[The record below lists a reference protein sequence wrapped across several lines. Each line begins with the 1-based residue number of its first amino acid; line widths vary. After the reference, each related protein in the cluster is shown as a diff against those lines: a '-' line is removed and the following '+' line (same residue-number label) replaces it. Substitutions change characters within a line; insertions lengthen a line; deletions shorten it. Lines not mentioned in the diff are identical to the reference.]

1 MRNISG
7 KKFCQLMHKKLLI
20 FPLHPEL
27 LQNNGA
33 KTDVKTS
40 ADTKSI
46 TAMSRKLQFRTGS
59 VLYNAI

>member
-1 MRNISG
+1 
-7 KKFCQLMHKKLLI
+7 MHKKLLI

-33 KTDVKTS
+33 KTDVETG

-46 TAMSRKLQFRTGS
+46 HCYISKIA
-59 VLYNAI
+59 V